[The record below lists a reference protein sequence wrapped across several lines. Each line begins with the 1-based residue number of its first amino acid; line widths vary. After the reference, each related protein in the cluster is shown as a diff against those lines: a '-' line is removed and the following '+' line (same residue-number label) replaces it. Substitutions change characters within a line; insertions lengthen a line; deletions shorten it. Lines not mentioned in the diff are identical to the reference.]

1 MRATIRD
8 VAQRAGVSPMTVS
21 RVTNGSPD
29 VNATTRERVE
39 RAIADL
45 GYVPN
50 NLARS
55 LSQQTTGTL
64 AVFVPDVANPFFM
77 LILRG
82 VESVARQ
89 HGYRVLFCNTE
100 NDLARENEYIQDVL
114 AHRIDGLLIAPT
126 SDQSRKHLRLPQQ
139 HNVPLVLI
147 DRLVEGFECDAVLG
161 DNAGGAQRLTN
172 HLLDAG
178 HRRIA
183 IIHGP
188 LDISTSRD
196 RLQGYRQ
203 ALTGAGVAWESHLA
217 VEASVDVH
225 GGYQA
230 MNRLLQQEPRPTA
243 VFAINNLI
251 AVGVVQ
257 ALREHGLDLPQDM
270 ALVCFDD
277 IELAS
282 QLFPFL
288 TVMAQPAETFG
299 TVAAQLLL
307 ERIGGRLI
315 ERPRRVV
322 LMPDLVIR
330 TSSTATVPSWL
341 TRVHG

>member
-8 VAQRAGVSPMTVS
+8 VAQRAGVSAMTVS
-21 RVTNGSPD
+21 RVANGSPD
-29 VNATTRERVE
+29 VNAKTRERVE
-39 RAIADL
+39 RAIAEL

-50 NLARS
+50 NVARS

-100 NDLARENEYIQDVL
+100 SDLARENEYIQDVL

-139 HNVPLVLI
+139 HNVPLVLV
-147 DRLVEGFECDAVLG
+147 DRVVEGFECDAVLG
-161 DNAGGAQRLTN
+161 DNVGGAQRLTE
-172 HLLDAG
+172 HLLAAQ
-178 HRRIA
+178 HRCIA
-183 IIHGP
+183 IIHGS

-196 RLQGYRQ
+196 RLHGYRQ
-203 ALTGAGVAWESHLA
+203 ALEAAGVPWDSRLA
-217 VEASVDVH
+217 VTASVDVH

-230 MNRLLQQEPRPTA
+230 MRHLLQTEARPTA
-243 VFAINNLI
+243 VFAINNLM

-257 ALREHGLDLPQDM
+257 ALREQGLEVPHDM

-307 ERIGGRLI
+307 ERIAGRVI

-322 LMPDLVIR
+322 LMPDLIVR
-330 TSSTATVPSWL
+330 TSSTPTVPSWL
-341 TRVHG
+341 NRVHG